1 MRMVSDPLPA
11 TDKPLPSTRQRGM
24 HVFLWL
30 LVAGVALVVLAAPWL
45 LNESVWDGHFPLT
58 LDVRSQSGKAI
69 EALAYATF
77 FKREQA
83 DEAAKP
89 IAGQPGDARFRPAAR
104 HDGRFVADVGCSGRT
119 WIFDIETR
127 YTEFRYLVLRVAYG
141 DGKEVRRMAEVPVGR
156 GPRSLSIKVP

>member
-1 MRMVSDPLPA
+1 MRMVSDSLPA
-11 TDKPLPSTRQRGM
+11 TDKPLPIARHRGM
-24 HVFLWL
+24 HIFLWL
-30 LVAGVALVVLAAPWL
+30 LVAGVALFVLAAPWL

-83 DEAAKP
+83 DGAAKR
-89 IAGQPGDARFRPAAR
+89 IAGQPEDVRFRPAAR

-127 YTEFRYLVLRVAYG
+127 YTEFRYIVCRVTYG
-141 DGKEVRRMAEVPVGR
+141 DGKEVRRMAEVPAGR